1 MAQQIMSNQRSLES
15 YVYGGEQEYGIM
27 SKKCSNTLFQEPF
40 VDFEENLAGH
50 AEASGIFLTPQG
62 FHQTGGRIYLDR
74 YHIEGCTPECST
86 VKEYISHCRAV
97 DSLVNR
103 TFNKIKQTF
112 DNDITLYRTSGDMYD
127 TYFGFHQ
134 NISVMMNKEGNDA
147 SMPLVWDIIEPLIT
161 GAGWMTQNGTYVL
174 SHRLHSLSGFFSS
187 TINRSFCRKP
197 GFRLQRV
204 NSDGN
209 MCQSAM
215 AM

>member
-1 MAQQIMSNQRSLES
+1 MTQQIMSNQRSLES

-27 SKKCSNTLFQEPF
+27 SKNCSNTFFQDEIPF
-40 VDFEENLAGH
+40 VDFKEN
-50 AEASGIFLTPQG
+50 
-62 FHQTGGRIYLDR
+62 
-74 YHIEGCTPECST
+74 
-86 VKEYISHCRAV
+86 ISHCRAV

-103 TFNKIKQTF
+103 TLNKIKQTF

-134 NISVMMNKEGNDA
+134 NISVMMNKEGKDA

-187 TINRSFCRKP
+187 TINRSFCRK
-197 GFRLQRV
+197 
-204 NSDGN
+204 
-209 MCQSAM
+209 
-215 AM
+215 